1 MASMTQTVEP
11 AIHGNEPILQGAKSQ
26 CALLLHGPRQR
37 YTLVRNHPIPAL
49 DGAAEIL
56 VQTEV
61 IGLNPIDW
69 KSPQAHPRADKHASK
84 LTAVQRSDF
93 NFGIP
98 HFPFLAGRELVG
110 TVCKS
115 HAASRFRPGER
126 VIVIST
132 DYRDARK
139 AAYQEFVVAPSY
151 NVVKLPRQLSPD
163 QGAALGVAFVTSA
176 LALGSCFGLSFS
188 DVAGGPDLKSVIGD
202 VGEHRIPH
210 DVAYEALRSMQDHER
225 ALEGDWVAIWGGSA
239 TSAYLSIQLAR
250 LAGLKVAV
258 IVDQARHGRWLS
270 ADSHARPD
278 LLIDNSD
285 PGRAVDVLAA
295 TIGDALRFGI
305 DTNGPDS
312 ASFLLK
318 ALRQQRRR
326 HVGSGSGSGS
336 SKKSQHHSP
345 SPPPT
350 PPIPVRTERRAHLI
364 GLAGLPKHREHD
376 DGKDLQMHSVPL
388 KLFHE
393 VPEVG
398 SALSEWMEVLLQS
411 GKLRAPRILGNHSGL
426 ADVNGA
432 LDRMRN
438 GEIRGGKLV
447 VTVQEKPAQHLVS

>member
-1 MASMTQTVEP
+1 MR
-11 AIHGNEPILQGAKSQ
+11 H
-26 CALLLHGPRQR
+26 
-37 YTLVRNHPIPAL
+37 
-49 DGAAEIL
+49 
-56 VQTEV
+56 
-61 IGLNPIDW
+61 
-69 KSPQAHPRADKHASK
+69 HASD
-84 LTAVQRSDF
+84 L
-93 NFGIP
+93 
-98 HFPFLAGRELVG
+98 
-110 TVCKS
+110 
-115 HAASRFRPGER
+115 

-188 DVAGGPDLKSVIGD
+188 DVMGGPDLKSVIED
-202 VGEHRIPH
+202 VGEDRIPK
-210 DVAYEALRSMQDHER
+210 DVRYEALRSIQDHER
-225 ALEGDWVAIWGGSA
+225 ALEGDWIAIWGGSA

-258 IVDQARHGRWLS
+258 IVDQARHGHWLS

-285 PGRAVDVLAA
+285 PDRAVDVLAA
-295 TIGDALRFGI
+295 TIGDALHFGI
-305 DTNGPDS
+305 DTNGKDS
-312 ASFLLK
+312 ASLLLK
-318 ALRQQRRR
+318 ALLQRQRVRSSSSS
-326 HVGSGSGSGS
+326 SG
-336 SKKSQHHSP
+336 KKSPHYSP

-350 PPIPVRTERRAHLI
+350 PPIPARTERRAHLI
-364 GLAGLPKHREHD
+364 GLAGLPKHDGD

-398 SALSEWMEVLLQS
+398 RVLCEWMEVLLQS
-411 GKLRAPRILGNHSGL
+411 GKLRAPRILGNHIGL

-447 VTVQEKPAQHLVS
+447 VTV

>member
-11 AIHGNEPILQGAKSQ
+11 AIHGNEPILQSEKSQ

-49 DGAAEIL
+49 DDAAEIL

-69 KSPQAHPRADKHASK
+69 KSPQ
-84 LTAVQRSDF
+84 
-93 NFGIP
+93 
-98 HFPFLAGRELVG
+98 
-110 TVCKS
+110 
-115 HAASRFRPGER
+115 
-126 VIVIST
+126 VIAIST

-188 DVAGGPDLKSVIGD
+188 DVAGGPDLRSVIED
-202 VGEHRIPH
+202 VGEDRIPH
-210 DVAYEALRSMQDHER
+210 DVRYEALRSMQDHER

-295 TIGDALRFGI
+295 TIGDALHFGI

-318 ALRQQRRR
+318 ALQQRRR
-326 HVGSGSGSGS
+326 NISGSGS
-336 SKKSQHHSP
+336 SKKSPHHSP

-364 GLAGLPKHREHD
+364 GLAGLPKHHHEHD

-398 SALSEWMEVLLQS
+398 RALSEWMEVLLQS

>member
-1 MASMTQTVEP
+1 MASITPTGHEP
-11 AIHGNEPILQGAKSQ
+11 AMIHGDEPALQNKESQ
-26 CALLLHGPRQR
+26 YALLLHGPRER
-37 YTLVRNHPIPAL
+37 YILVNNHPIPAL
-49 DGAAEIL
+49 DNATEIL

-69 KSPQAHPRADKHASK
+69 KSPDY
-84 LTAVQRSDF
+84 

-110 TVCKS
+110 TVSKS

-176 LALGSCFGLSFS
+176 LALGSCFGLCFS
-188 DVAGGPDLKSVIGD
+188 AIMGGPDLKAVIAS
-202 VGEHRIPH
+202 VGEDRIPQ
-210 DVAYEALRSMQDHER
+210 DVRYEALRSIQDDER

-258 IVDQARHGRWLS
+258 IVDQARHGAWLS

-285 PGRAVDVLAA
+285 PDRAVQVLTA
-295 TIGDALRFGI
+295 TIGDLLHFGI
-305 DTNGPDS
+305 DTNGKDS
-312 ASFLLK
+312 ASHLLQ
-318 ALRQQRRR
+318 ALQRRR
-326 HVGSGSGSGS
+326 RRSNEPRH
-336 SKKSQHHSP
+336 HHSP

-350 PPIPVRTERRAHLI
+350 PPPPARTERRAHLI
-364 GLAGLPKHREHD
+364 GLAGLPKNESD
-376 DGKDLQMHSVPL
+376 DKDLQMHSVPL

-398 SALSEWMEVLLQS
+398 RVLSEWLEVLLQS
-411 GKLRAPRILGNHSGL
+411 GRLRAPRILGNHSGL

-447 VTVQEKPAQHLVS
+447 VTV

>member
-1 MASMTQTVEP
+1 MASITPTSEP
-11 AIHGNEPILQGAKSQ
+11 AIHGNETGLQKNEKRQS
-26 CALLLHGPRQR
+26 ALLLHGPRER
-37 YTLVRNHPIPAL
+37 YTLVNNHPIPAL
-49 DGAAEIL
+49 DDATEIL

-69 KSPQAHPRADKHASK
+69 KSP
-84 LTAVQRSDF
+84 
-93 NFGIP
+93 
-98 HFPFLAGRELVG
+98 
-110 TVCKS
+110 
-115 HAASRFRPGER
+115 PGER

-176 LALGSCFGLSFS
+176 LALGSCFGLGFS
-188 DVAGGPDLKSVIGD
+188 DIMGGPDLKSVIES
-202 VGEHRIPH
+202 VGEDRIPQ
-210 DVAYEALRSMQDHER
+210 DVRYEALRSIQDHER

-258 IVDQARHGRWLS
+258 IVDQARHGHWLS
-270 ADSHARPD
+270 TDSHARPD

-285 PGRAVDVLAA
+285 PDRAVQVLTA
-295 TIGDALRFGI
+295 TIGDVLHFGI
-305 DTNGPDS
+305 DTNGKES
-312 ASFLLK
+312 ASYLVK
-318 ALRQQRRR
+318 ALQRRR
-326 HVGSGSGSGS
+326 SNSSS
-336 SKKSQHHSP
+336 SKKSPPHHSP

-350 PPIPVRTERRAHLI
+350 PPIPAARSTERRAHLI
-364 GLAGLPKHREHD
+364 GLAGLPKMEHD
-376 DGKDLQMHSVPL
+376 DDDKDLQMHSVPL

-398 SALSEWMEVLLQS
+398 RALSEWMEVLLQS
-411 GKLRAPRILGNHSGL
+411 GKLRAPRILGNHVGL
-426 ADVNGA
+426 AGVNGA

-447 VTVQEKPAQHLVS
+447 VTV

>member
-1 MASMTQTVEP
+1 MASMTPTSEP
-11 AIHGNEPILQGAKSQ
+11 AIHGDETGLQKNEKRQS
-26 CALLLHGPRQR
+26 ALLLHGPRER
-37 YTLVRNHPIPAL
+37 YTLVNNHPIPIL
-49 DGAAEIL
+49 DDATEIL

-69 KSPQAHPRADKHASK
+69 KSPDY
-84 LTAVQRSDF
+84 

-110 TVCKS
+110 TVTKS

-176 LALGSCFGLSFS
+176 LALGSCFGLGFS
-188 DVAGGPDLKSVIGD
+188 DVMGGPDLKSVIES
-202 VGEHRIPH
+202 VGEDRIPQ
-210 DVAYEALRSMQDHER
+210 DVRYEALRSIQDHER

-258 IVDQARHGRWLS
+258 IVDQARHGHWLS

-285 PGRAVDVLAA
+285 PDRAVEVLTA
-295 TIGDALRFGI
+295 TIGDVLHFGI
-305 DTNGPDS
+305 DTNGKES
-312 ASFLLK
+312 ASYLLK
-318 ALRQQRRR
+318 ALQRRR
-326 HVGSGSGSGS
+326 SSSSSS
-336 SKKSQHHSP
+336 SKKSPPYHSP

-350 PPIPVRTERRAHLI
+350 PPIPAARTERRAHLI
-364 GLAGLPKHREHD
+364 GLAGLPKMEHHD
-376 DGKDLQMHSVPL
+376 DDDDAKDLQMHSVPL

-398 SALSEWMEVLLQS
+398 RVLSEWMEVLLQS
-411 GKLRAPRILGNHSGL
+411 GKLRAPRILGNHVGL
-426 ADVNGA
+426 AGVNGA

-447 VTVQEKPAQHLVS
+447 VTV

>member
-1 MASMTQTVEP
+1 MQ
-11 AIHGNEPILQGAKSQ
+11 H
-26 CALLLHGPRQR
+26 
-37 YTLVRNHPIPAL
+37 
-49 DGAAEIL
+49 
-56 VQTEV
+56 
-61 IGLNPIDW
+61 
-69 KSPQAHPRADKHASK
+69 HASD
-84 LTAVQRSDF
+84 L
-93 NFGIP
+93 
-98 HFPFLAGRELVG
+98 
-110 TVCKS
+110 
-115 HAASRFRPGER
+115 

-202 VGEHRIPH
+202 VGEDRIPH
-210 DVAYEALRSMQDHER
+210 DVRYEALRSMQDHER

-285 PGRAVDVLAA
+285 PDRAVDVLAA
-295 TIGDALRFGI
+295 TIGDALHFGI

-318 ALRQQRRR
+318 ALQQRRR
-326 HVGSGSGSGS
+326 RHISSGS
-336 SKKSQHHSP
+336 SKKSPHHSP

-364 GLAGLPKHREHD
+364 GLAGLPKHHEHHD

-398 SALSEWMEVLLQS
+398 RALSEWMEVLLQS